1 MTKVLDEVIPDHKSL
16 KKGSK
21 RSSMTIKQQRES
33 LPIFNYRDQLIKACM
48 DNRILI
54 VIG

>member
-1 MTKVLDEVIPDHKSL
+1 MTKVLDEVIPDHKSM

-21 RSSMTIKQQRES
+21 RSSLTIKEQKES
-33 LPIFNYRDQLIKACM
+33 LPIFNYKEQLVKACM